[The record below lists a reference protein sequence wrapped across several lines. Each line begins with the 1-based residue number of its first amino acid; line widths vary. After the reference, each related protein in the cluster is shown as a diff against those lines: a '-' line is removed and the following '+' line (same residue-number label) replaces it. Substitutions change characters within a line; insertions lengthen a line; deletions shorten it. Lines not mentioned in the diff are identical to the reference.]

1 MGLFITNL
9 RLTAMEKEAKKT
21 KVVAGKRI
29 ATRILPFF
37 APLFFA
43 SVAAPSKTVEAS
55 SAEAATHFS
64 IDALKNSNFQMSI
77 LKMYE
82 SMDLE
87 EQGMSLKTFDE
98 AIVGYL
104 NLKRAGVLSEKQL
117 LSIVDFDKPSTEK
130 RFWVL
135 DLKKKKV
142 VYNTYVS
149 HGKNT
154 GDNMAEQ
161 FSNINDS
168 NMSSLGFYVTED
180 TYFGKHGLS
189 LKLEG
194 MDEKFNSNAKMRNIV
209 MHGAE
214 YVGEDFIRQQGRLG
228 RSQGC
233 PALPMGEHLEVIE
246 KVRDRTV
253 LFLHASKKSYNSR
266 FLNQQTAMETFYQ
279 NENII

>member
-1 MGLFITNL
+1 MANVTTNRKL
-9 RLTAMEKEAKKT
+9 
-21 KVVAGKRI
+21 VAGKRL

-43 SVAAPSKTVEAS
+43 TLTAPSKTVEARS
-55 SAEAATHFS
+55 NVASHFNVEAEAKLH
-64 IDALKNSNFQMSI
+64 ALKNSNFQMSL
-77 LKMYE
+77 LKLYE
-82 SMDLE
+82 DLDLE
-87 EQGMSLKTFDE
+87 KQGMPLKTFDE
-98 AIVGYL
+98 AVMGYL
-104 NLKRAGVLSEKQL
+104 NLKNAGLLSNKQL

-130 RFWVL
+130 RFWVI

-142 VYNTYVS
+142 LYHTYVT

-161 FSNINDS
+161 FSNVNDS
-168 NMSSLGFYVTED
+168 NQSSLGFYVTSE

-194 MDEKFNSNAKMRNIV
+194 MDEKFNSNAEMRNIV
-209 MHGAE
+209 MHGAD
-214 YVGEDFIRQQGRLG
+214 YATEDFIKQQGRLG

-233 PALPMGEHLEVIE
+233 PALPMGEHLEIIE
-246 KVRDRTV
+246 KVRDRTT
-253 LFLHASKKSYNSR
+253 LFIHASKQAYNSR
-266 FLNQQTAMETFYQ
+266 FLNQETAMQAFYN